1 MQITI
6 FSFLSAL
13 LWSSVLIV
21 AIYLLR
27 HTRFKQHFGVLFM
40 LLLYLSARCG
50 CFYRW
55 NFRIR

>member
-13 LWSSVLIV
+13 LWSSLLIV
-21 AIYLLR
+21 A
-27 HTRFKQHFGVLFM
+27 
-40 LLLYLSARCG
+40 LY
-50 CFYRW
+50 W